1 MKDIKKDFES
11 FVNEPADA
19 AGSSYVLAKIHAD
32 LKKELPSAWKVSSK
46 LGAAH
51 LLGSTVSLMG
61 CSQFGI
67 QLFFKGGG
75 MMDYFMRITP
85 HYCEFFCGALY
96 LAVSLIVARM
106 ILSRD
111 EWLVIRRSKT
121 FSIAALALI
130 SLGGFAMVSHEVTF
144 EAGVIWLLGAAVG
157 GELVTLVKS
166 PSLWLQRLGSSK

>member
-11 FVNEPADA
+11 FVSESDTT
-19 AGSSYVLAKIHAD
+19 AGSSFVLAKIQAD
-32 LKKELPSAWKVSSK
+32 LKKELPSTGKVASK
-46 LGAAH
+46 LGVAH
-51 LLGSTVSLMG
+51 LLGSAVSLMG

-106 ILSRD
+106 MLTRD
-111 EWLVIRRSKT
+111 EWLVIRRSRS
-121 FSIAALALI
+121 FSIAALALV

-144 EAGVIWLLGAAVG
+144 EAGLIWLFGAAVG
-157 GELVTLVKS
+157 GELVTVVKS
-166 PSLWLQRLGSSK
+166 PSLWLRRVGASK